1 MMNWKRAKNLAT
13 KFASKSH
20 KATKQILNSE
30 AAGKAKDIGTET
42 ALKGGQYVFDVVNW
56 GQNKWHTSNEETH
69 EKNWYLRSA
78 EACENVSDSVMSN
91 PGGVS
96 TKISRSVAAKL
107 GATSTAAGIFSV
119 ASLLGTASTGTA
131 IGTLSGAAFTSASL
145 AWIGG
150 SVFAGTVILGVATL
164 AGGIGAA
171 LGIAWASKKFMYGE
185 KREPN
190 ELEVQERKIVDAC
203 LALAISFR
211 EQDKAG
217 VSVDAISAEY
227 LYGEALAPLCEEL
240 ADLHKKV
247 NSWPYIARYRLKKA
261 SDKLAILSVKLK
273 EWSSAHPNVAI
284 GVVSAVFLQL
294 LSGDVSGLSSDEMLV
309 LDALRRSNNSLT
321 DKSDEQLADYIQG
334 LEPSQLQGLQNNVK
348 GIYHELRFVNNEN
361 TDGDNYAA
369 ELFEATNHPGAD
381 VRITNLE
388 TGEVREVQL
397 KATSYINAIKEHNR
411 RYESIDV
418 FATTEVASSA
428 SGVESSGLSNSELTE
443 DVEKVLE
450 DLDQYYEP
458 SVLDSMGA
466 AALVALA
473 RNVHVTLK
481 GKAMSDAERKGLIKD
496 GTISAGTAG
505 ILTLLLG

>member
-1 MMNWKRAKNLAT
+1 MNWKKATQLAAE
-13 KFASKSH
+13 FASKSH
-20 KATKQILNSE
+20 KTTEQILNSE
-30 AAGKAKDIGTET
+30 AAGKARDIGTQT
-42 ALKGGQYVFDVVNW
+42 ANKGRQYALNVVDW
-56 GQNKWHTSNEETH
+56 GQSKWRANNEETH
-69 EKNWYLRSA
+69 EQNWYLRSA
-78 EACENVSDSVMSN
+78 EACENVSDSVMRN
-91 PGGVS
+91 PDGVS

-131 IGTLSGAAFTSASL
+131 IGTLSGAAFTTASL

-150 SVFAGTVILGVATL
+150 SVVAGTVIIGVATL

-171 LGIAWASKKFMYGE
+171 LGVAWASKKFMYGE

-190 ELEVQERKIVDAC
+190 ELEVQERKIVDVC

-211 EQDKAG
+211 EQDKAD

-247 NSWPYIARYRLKKA
+247 NGWPYIARHRLKKA
-261 SDKLAILSVKLK
+261 SNILKTLTVKLK
-273 EWSSAHPNVAI
+273 EWSSAHPNVTI

-294 LSGDVSGLSSDEMLV
+294 LAGDVSGLSSDEMLV

-321 DKSDEQLADYIQG
+321 NASDEQLSDYIQG

-348 GIYHELRFVNNEN
+348 GIYHELRFVDNEN
-361 TDGDNYAA
+361 TDGDNYVA

-418 FATTEVASSA
+418 FATAEVAGSA
-428 SGVESSGLSNSELTE
+428 SGIESSDLSNSELTE
-443 DVEKVLE
+443 DVEKVVG
-450 DLDQYYEP
+450 DLDQYYDP
-458 SVLDSMGA
+458 SILDSMGA

-473 RNVHVTLK
+473 RNVRITLK
-481 GKAMSDAERKGLIKD
+481 GKTMSDAEKQGLIKD

-505 ILTLLLG
+505 LLTLLLG